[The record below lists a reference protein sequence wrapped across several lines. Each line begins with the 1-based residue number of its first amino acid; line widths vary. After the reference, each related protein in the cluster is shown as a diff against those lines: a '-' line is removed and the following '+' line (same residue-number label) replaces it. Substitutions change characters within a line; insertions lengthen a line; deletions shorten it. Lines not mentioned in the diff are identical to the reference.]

1 MASFRHTKASKLI
14 QRFDHW
20 VDFTNSCV
28 VISWVSVST
37 AICNFAPHFTFAS
50 GAKFFNFPLALTI
63 NLETCSIDSKVLNW
77 SFLTSTFGSATDTTV
92 ERELSETW
100 ASRKT
105 ELTNPCEARSGIKK
119 TRFFL
124 KAVMTAKSQK
134 DELFRACSFL
144 LLPRTYRFFVNPKRQ
159 SATVDYRLVV
169 LFLVA
174 CFVTRFWRE
183 TTDLNTCSR
192 SVRKLSV

>member
-77 SFLTSTFGSATDTTV
+77 PFLTSTFGSATDTAV

-124 KAVMTAKSQK
+124 KAVMMAKSQK
-134 DELFRACSFL
+134 DEPFRACSFL
-144 LLPRTYRFFVNPKRQ
+144 LPPRTYRFFVNPKTSKRHGW
-159 SATVDYRLVV
+159 L
-169 LFLVA
+169 
-174 CFVTRFWRE
+174 
-183 TTDLNTCSR
+183 
-192 SVRKLSV
+192 